1 MSTIINKDWPP
12 FSAEELT
19 HICHELA
26 DTVTGLTGS
35 EIGYVLNQIDVEDT
49 DPPMTKWKRLFNALV
64 ARQNRDQSGNKVLAF
79 ISKALAPARFV
90 GKRDFFVQKAESV
103 NVILAFKGL
112 RFDEDG
118 RFHTVVAATNLSE
131 AEARAS
137 HLKENLLKR
146 NLHPEL
152 LLFCRAELVADN
164 YFHAVLE
171 ASKSIAE
178 TIRSITGLTNDG
190 AALIDDAL
198 GGDDPRIKIN
208 KFITE
213 TEKSEQRGFVNL
225 TKGLFGTFRNP
236 TGHAPRIVWPMSEE
250 DALDLFTLGSYVLRR
265 IDNREK

>member
-1 MSTIINKDWPP
+1 MGKSNKDWPA

-19 HICHELA
+19 HICQELA
-26 DTVTGLTGS
+26 DTATGLTGS
-35 EIGYVLNQIDVEDT
+35 EIAYILNQIGVT
-49 DPPMTKWKRLFNALV
+49 DLDPSNTKWKRLFNALV
-64 ARQNRDQSGNKVLAF
+64 FQQNYDGKGTKVMAV

-90 GKRDFFVQKAESV
+90 GNRNFYAQKLESV

-112 RFDEDG
+112 RFEDDG
-118 RFHTVVAATNLSE
+118 KFHIVEKAANLSE

-137 HLKENLLKR
+137 HLKDNLVKR

-152 LLFCRAELVADN
+152 LRFCRAELVADN

-178 TIRSITGLTNDG
+178 TIRTITGLTGDG
-190 AALIDDAL
+190 ATLIDDAL

-208 KFITE
+208 KFITD
-213 TEKSEQRGFVNL
+213 TEQSEQRGFVNL

-236 TGHAPRIVWPMSEE
+236 TGHAPRIVWQMPEE

-265 IDNREK
+265 IDNRIK

>member
-1 MSTIINKDWPP
+1 MSTVNRDWPQ

-19 HICHELA
+19 HICQELA

-35 EIGYVLNQIDVEDT
+35 EIGYALRQIGVT
-49 DPPMTKWKRLFNALV
+49 DPEPGITKWKRLFNALV
-64 ARQNRDQSGNKVLAF
+64 GRQNWDHNGDKILAF

-90 GKRDFFVQKAESV
+90 GRRDFYDQKLESI

-112 RFDEDG
+112 RFKDDG
-118 RFHTVVAATNLSE
+118 KFHTVAAATNLSE
-131 AEARAS
+131 AEARAL

-146 NLHPEL
+146 NPHPEL
-152 LLFCRAELVADN
+152 LRFCRAELVADN

-178 TIRSITGLTNDG
+178 TIRTITGLTSDG
-190 AALIDDAL
+190 ATLIDEAL
-198 GGDDPRIKIN
+198 GGDDPKIKIN

-213 TEKSEQRGFVNL
+213 TEQSEQRGFVNL

-236 TGHAPRIVWPMSEE
+236 TSHAPRLVWSMPEQ

-265 IDNREK
+265 IDNRVK

>member
-1 MSTIINKDWPP
+1 MNKDWPS

-35 EIGYVLNQIDVEDT
+35 EIGYTLSQIGVVDT
-49 DPPMTKWKRLFNALV
+49 DVGITKWKRLFNALV
-64 ARQNRDQSGNKVLAF
+64 SRQNQDQKGNTVLAF

-90 GKRDFFVQKAESV
+90 GKGDFYAQKLESV

-112 RFDEDG
+112 RFEDDG
-118 RFHTVVAATNLSE
+118 KFHTVAAATNLSE

-137 HLKENLLKR
+137 HLKENLIKR

-152 LLFCRAELVADN
+152 LRFCRAELVADN

-171 ASKSIAE
+171 GSKSIAE
-178 TIRSITGLTNDG
+178 TIRNITGLTSDG
-190 AALIDDAL
+190 ATLIDEAL
-198 GGDDPRIKIN
+198 GGDDPRIKVN
-208 KFITE
+208 KFKTDTE
-213 TEKSEQRGFVNL
+213 LSEQRGFVNL

-236 TGHAPRIVWPMSEE
+236 TGHAPRIVWPMPEE
-250 DALDLFTLGSYVLRR
+250 DALDLFTLGSYILRR
-265 IDNREK
+265 IDNRVR